1 MHIDSRL
8 LFGWSRD
15 LALAYAGGLVI
26 GAPLALAAVWAT
38 GTEVAATV
46 ALVLSM
52 AGVFVALRRA
62 AASTP
67 VASHVRDAAVART
80 VQRRVA

>member
-15 LALAYAGGLVI
+15 LALAYAGGLVL
-26 GAPLALAAVWAT
+26 GAPLALAAVWIT
-38 GTEVAATV
+38 GAEVAATV

-62 AASTP
+62 AVSAP
-67 VASHVRDAAVART
+67 VASDVRDAAVAPT

>member
-15 LALAYAGGLVI
+15 LALAYAGGLVL
-26 GAPLALAAVWAT
+26 GAPLALAAVWIT
-38 GTEVAATV
+38 GAEVAATV

-62 AASTP
+62 AASAP
-67 VASHVRDAAVART
+67 VASSVRGAAVAPT